1 MPIRPPKPLTM
12 AIVASSSSE
21 MQSHSTLPS
30 AVRRRSAR
38 WAMAKFGTLPMPI
51 RFGSCWRNELQYR
64 RASDSWVV
72 QAWPEVG
79 TYWRGSSQIGQR
91 GGSFSEGAN
100 CVPQVTQMKAGMGG
114 AYRRDLKTGPESWT

>member
-1 MPIRPPKPLTM
+1 
-12 AIVASSSSE
+12 
-21 MQSHSTLPS
+21 
-30 AVRRRSAR
+30 
-38 WAMAKFGTLPMPI
+38 MAKFGTLPMPI

-64 RASDSWVV
+64 RASDSCVV

-114 AYRRDLKTGPESWT
+114 AYRRDLKTGPKRLVLKKLGAAPGSKRRARLRSRFGVSLARHGS